1 MKNLPEFNFRF
12 IIGFR
17 HIFSRCRARQ
27 PVLGG
32 GSCRQFFICREKE
45 NTMNIKR
52 AKQEIRDS
60 IEAYLSKDEFG
71 EYRIPAIR
79 QRPILLMGPPGIGKT
94 QIMEQIARECG
105 IALVS
110 YTITHHTRQSAV
122 GLPFIVKKNYGEEE
136 FSVTEYTMSEIISS
150 VYDKM
155 EKTGLKE
162 GILFIDEINCV
173 SETLAPMMLQFLQG
187 KTFGN
192 QKVPEGWVIVT
203 AGNPPEYNKSVR
215 EFDVVTLDRI
225 KKIDVEADF
234 DVWKEYA
241 YQQGIH
247 PAVISYLEL
256 RRKNFYRVE
265 NTVDGKIFAT
275 ARGWEDLSRLI
286 QVYEILGKTVDREV
300 VSQYIQ
306 HRMIAKD
313 FASYLALYYK
323 YRTDY
328 KVEDILKG
336 KWDSITL
343 GKIRTA
349 SLDEHLSIV
358 SLLNGKLS
366 ELFTE
371 CYLTDAYLTKLYDY
385 MVYFREA
392 QDSLTAKNLM
402 EKAEADLEKD
412 KKSELL
418 TKQQERIQKR
428 VVSFFE
434 NASGLKITGSEL
446 IGSDKTGSDSGP
458 AGGGSAAAES
468 EDPSSN
474 RNYEFVKVLFE
485 SETEAYENRT
495 DEISLTLQN
504 VFDFMEAA
512 FGDSQEM
519 VAFITELNANY
530 YSLWFIRENGSDQY
544 YRHNKGLLFDDRQ
557 KMLLGQMEEVE
568 NILNNGIK

>member
-1 MKNLPEFNFRF
+1 M
-12 IIGFR
+12 
-17 HIFSRCRARQ
+17 
-27 PVLGG
+27 
-32 GSCRQFFICREKE
+32 
-45 NTMNIKR
+45 
-52 AKQEIRDS
+52 
-60 IEAYLSKDEFG
+60 
-71 EYRIPAIR
+71 
-79 QRPILLMGPPGIGKT
+79 
-94 QIMEQIARECG
+94 
-105 IALVS
+105 
-110 YTITHHTRQSAV
+110 
-122 GLPFIVKKNYGEEE
+122 
-136 FSVTEYTMSEIISS
+136 
-150 VYDKM
+150 
-155 EKTGLKE
+155 
-162 GILFIDEINCV
+162 
-173 SETLAPMMLQFLQG
+173 
-187 KTFGN
+187 
-192 QKVPEGWVIVT
+192 
-203 AGNPPEYNKSVR
+203 
-215 EFDVVTLDRI
+215 
-225 KKIDVEADF
+225 
-234 DVWKEYA
+234 
-241 YQQGIH
+241 
-247 PAVISYLEL
+247 
-256 RRKNFYRVE
+256 
-265 NTVDGKIFAT
+265 
-275 ARGWEDLSRLI
+275 
-286 QVYEILGKTVDREV
+286 
-300 VSQYIQ
+300 
-306 HRMIAKD
+306 
-313 FASYLALYYK
+313 
-323 YRTDY
+323 
-328 KVEDILKG
+328 KG
-336 KWDSITL
+336 KWDPITL

-385 MVYFREA
+385 MVYFRED

-458 AGGGSAAAES
+458 AGGRSAAAES

-474 RNYEFVKVLFE
+474 RNYEFVKALFE

-495 DEISLTLQN
+495 DEISFTLQN